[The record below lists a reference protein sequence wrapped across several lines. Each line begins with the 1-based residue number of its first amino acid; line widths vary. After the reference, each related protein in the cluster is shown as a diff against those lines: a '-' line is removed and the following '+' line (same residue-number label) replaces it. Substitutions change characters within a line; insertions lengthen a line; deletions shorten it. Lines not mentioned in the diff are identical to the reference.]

1 MYIPKHFAQEDQAL
15 LIEVMRAH
23 SFALLI
29 SAQENGEP
37 FVTHLPFVVRDK
49 ADRLIIEGH
58 MARANP
64 HWQYLEKDP
73 RALIVFSGPHAY
85 VSPSL
90 YESKENVPTWNYIAV
105 HAYGQVKLTHA
116 MPDKHAAQTRLIDAL
131 EPAYHRQFDELSPV
145 YMHGRMSAIVAFEF
159 IVERLEG
166 KFKLSQNRPMA
177 DRRNVVAA
185 FAEGNDEQRAV
196 ANWMRRV
203 SLVE

>member
-29 SAQENGEP
+29 STQESGEP

-49 ADRLIIEGH
+49 SDPVIIEGH

-64 HWQYLEKDP
+64 HWQYLEKNA

-105 HAYGQVKLTHA
+105 HAYGHVKLAHA
-116 MPDKHAAQTRLIDAL
+116 IPEKHAAQMRLIDAL
-131 EPAYHRQFDELSPV
+131 EPTYQQQFDELSPV
-145 YMHGRMSAIVAFEF
+145 YMHGRMSAIVAFEM

-166 KFKLSQNRPMA
+166 KFKLSQNRPMV
-177 DRRNVVAA
+177 DRRNVAKV

-196 ANWMRRV
+196 SSWMQRV
-203 SLVE
+203 SIKE